1 MKLKGDIP
9 QIKICGI
16 TLPEQAEQCVALGAD
31 AIGCVFFTKSPR
43 DVSDAQA
50 KEIGSAL
57 GGKTSCVG
65 VFVDADRDT
74 ILKKVERCGLTGVQ
88 LHGNESPELIA
99 ALRGMGLLVIK
110 TLFSKRI
117 PKLEAARRY
126 AASSAL
132 LAECGTGSLPGGNA
146 QDWHWAD
153 ARPMARHAALV
164 LAGGLTP
171 DNVVQAVSAALPDAV
186 DVSSGVETSS
196 GKKDMS
202 KVASFIAN
210 LRGAFSGTTNGRPLK
225 KIF

>member
-1 MKLKGDIP
+1 MRENGCLQGMLLRGSDGRVGRQLIKMKLKGDIP

-99 ALRGMGLLVIK
+99 ALHGLSR
-110 TLFSKRI
+110 T
-117 PKLEAARRY
+117 AA
-126 AASSAL
+126 
-132 LAECGTGSLPGGNA
+132 
-146 QDWHWAD
+146 
-153 ARPMARHAALV
+153 
-164 LAGGLTP
+164 AG
-171 DNVVQAVSAALPDAV
+171 
-186 DVSSGVETSS
+186 
-196 GKKDMS
+196 
-202 KVASFIAN
+202 
-210 LRGAFSGTTNGRPLK
+210 LK
-225 KIF
+225 G